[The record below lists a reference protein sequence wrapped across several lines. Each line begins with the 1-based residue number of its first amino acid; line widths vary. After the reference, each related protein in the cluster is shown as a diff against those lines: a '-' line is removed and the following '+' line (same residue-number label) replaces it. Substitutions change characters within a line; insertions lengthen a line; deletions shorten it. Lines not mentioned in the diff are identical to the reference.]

1 MTEENSWIDFSNVTP
16 WEETISAL
24 EDIFASFHIGI
35 QAAGM
40 GLLSR
45 FHLYRKGGSNL
56 PSRCGLYI

>member
-56 PSRCGLYI
+56 P